1 MAASVSEVYP
11 FFAPTVGALCAF
23 LAGSNTVS
31 NLMLSQYQYSVAQ
44 ALGVSGT
51 TMVAAQSVGAA
62 AGNMIAIHNVVA
74 ASATVG
80 VMGREGLTLR
90 RTILPTIYYVV
101 VAGML
106 TIISMY
112 VLKIGELECQC
123 VACWRWAKIQRKIE
137 LHKLR
142 LTMDIVLTALQS
154 GLASLA
160 SYLAAHVLLC
170 LVPAFFIAGALS
182 ALVPQ
187 QSIVRFLGP
196 AAPKWVAYP
205 AAAGAG
211 SLLAVCSCTVQPLFA
226 GIYSK
231 GAGLGP
237 AITFMFF
244 APAANILALSYTGVA
259 LGADFAVARL
269 VLSLVFGIGI
279 GMIMALIFHR
289 SDAVR
294 LDNAAAF
301 AGGEGISRQTLIFLG
316 ALVVLLVGGTLKL
329 DFLTTPLL
337 RFEQPWIAAVA
348 AQNVLNL
355 LVPIDLIKGDE
366 GLSVQG
372 VVLIGMLGLIAL
384 TAWRGLGKVDEGF
397 NRLTFVAL
405 GLIAATLI
413 FAALGIVTN
422 DTGWPLSRRF
432 DAWDRQQWLWETW
445 RFVKMIFPLLV
456 VGVFIVGVIRIFI
469 RPEWVQAIAGSN
481 SVLANM
487 AGVVFGVFMYF
498 PTLVEVPI
506 AKMFLSLGMHPGP
519 LIAYLMADPELSL
532 QSILITSAI
541 IGKLKAWTYVGLVAV
556 FSTLAGLTYGAWTD
570 GTSITTV
577 AFGFVAFIAV
587 LFAALHYMDK
597 RQHAAPAV

>member
-1 MAASVSEVYP
+1 
-11 FFAPTVGALCAF
+11 
-23 LAGSNTVS
+23 
-31 NLMLSQYQYSVAQ
+31 
-44 ALGVSGT
+44 
-51 TMVAAQSVGAA
+51 
-62 AGNMIAIHNVVA
+62 
-74 ASATVG
+74 
-80 VMGREGLTLR
+80 
-90 RTILPTIYYVV
+90 
-101 VAGML
+101 
-106 TIISMY
+106 
-112 VLKIGELECQC
+112 
-123 VACWRWAKIQRKIE
+123 
-137 LHKLR
+137 
-142 LTMDIVLTALQS
+142 MDIVLTALQS
-154 GLASLA
+154 GIASLA

-196 AAPKWVAYP
+196 AAAKWVAYP

-259 LGADFAVARL
+259 LGADFAIARL

-289 SDAVR
+289 SDTVR

-301 AGGEGISRQTLIFLG
+301 EGGEGISRQTLIFLG
-316 ALVVLLVGGTLKL
+316 ALIVLLVGGTLKL

-337 RFEQPWIAAVA
+337 SVELPWAAAVA
-348 AQNVLNL
+348 IQNALNV

-372 VVLIGMLGLIAL
+372 VILIGMLGLIAL
-384 TAWRGLGKVDEGF
+384 TAWRGLGKVDDGF
-397 NRLTFVAL
+397 TRLTFVSL

-422 DTGWPLSRRF
+422 DTGLVVTLSGRTLVVAAMLASLWPLSSRF
-432 DAWDRQQWLWETW
+432 EVWDIQQWLWETW
-445 RFVKMIFPLLV
+445 RFVKMIFPLLI
-456 VGVFIVGVIRIFI
+456 VGVFAVGVIRMFI

-570 GTSITTV
+570 GTSISTV
-577 AFGFVAFIAV
+577 ALGFVAFIAV
-587 LFAALHYMDK
+587 LFGALHYMDK
-597 RQHAAPAV
+597 RQHAAPAL